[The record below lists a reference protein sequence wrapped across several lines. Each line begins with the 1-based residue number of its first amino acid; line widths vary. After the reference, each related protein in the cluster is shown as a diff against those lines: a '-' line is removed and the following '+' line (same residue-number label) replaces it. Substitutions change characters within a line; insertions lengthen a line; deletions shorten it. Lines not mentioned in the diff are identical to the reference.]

1 MYWVWDVWVAFSCV
15 LTAGDRQSYE
25 LIKTSAAGPPV
36 CHPSFIAYLKLKTL
50 QSLKE
55 RSVQLTSG
63 GVDIDLES
71 PVRSDDAVVIVVVE
85 VCDVVAVHVV
95 EAELLQSHRYLAEK
109 RKRN

>member
-1 MYWVWDVWVAFSCV
+1 MWFNI
-15 LTAGDRQSYE
+15 LRQNYH
-25 LIKTSAAGPPV
+25 LIKLYSKRLRLARLSPFFHRMP
-36 CHPSFIAYLKLKTL
+36 HPSRKLKTL

-55 RSVQLTSG
+55 RSIQLTSG

-71 PVRSDDAVVIVVVE
+71 PVRSDDAVVIVIVE